1 MFLAQIANTPQLPEL
16 PKGPS
21 LDRVRGPIEIPTYEP
36 WQIVLAAFFVV
47 LLLGAIAWLIL
58 KSRRNT
64 QSGLPPYEAA
74 IAELDAATALSDQDQ
89 ERFAVLCSQ
98 ALRRYLEDALGLKFS
113 ARTSEEF
120 LRSLKGN
127 TVLEESY
134 QGELEKVLAA
144 FDRIKFAREEI
155 SEQQCSEIS
164 NTVRSLIDQANKT
177 SQTEGGTR

>member
-21 LDRVRGPIEIPTYEP
+21 LDRVLGPIEIPAYEI
-36 WQIVLAAFFVV
+36 WQIVLVTLLIILV
-47 LLLGAIAWLIL
+47 LGPIAWFIL
-58 KSRRNT
+58 KNRRSPMT
-64 QSGLPPYEAA
+64 GMPPYEAA
-74 IAELDAATALSDQDQ
+74 IAQLDEASSLSEHDD

-98 ALRRYLEDALGLKFS
+98 ALRRYLENALGLKFS

-127 TVLEESY
+127 TTLEESY
-134 QGELEKVLAA
+134 QDELAEILEA

-155 SEQQCSEIS
+155 SDQQRSEIS
-164 NTVRSLIDQANKT
+164 NTVRSLLDQANKGI
-177 SQTEGGTR
+177 QTAGGTP